1 MRGQAQHG
9 VLPDETHDEAA
20 RLDFVTSFKVHVL
33 TDLGPGN
40 KRAFDSR
47 GKLAFQKANG
57 HAPKSPRDVSRVMR
71 NDPFWQTWSSLNRSG
86 QELMWEGLGERA
98 GRQRDNLTKRAKS
111 TAARKTK
118 GSLRLN
124 PALKIPRYN
133 SEIHIHCQP
142 GGYHVESAQDDVFAG
157 ALYDIGAYQYG
168 MGGQGPMTDDVG
180 VTVGDYFHEKLPL
193 FKPSRILDLGCG
205 VGHQTLGLA
214 EAFPKA
220 KLHGCD
226 LGAPMVRYAHARAES
241 LGKAVHFSQQ
251 NAESTDY
258 PDESFDLIT
267 SMILFH
273 ETSQKAIPN
282 IINECYRLLRPGGYM
297 VHGDVPE
304 FNKYWPEPYD
314 QFQRDWTTHFN
325 AEPFRSKMREMDM
338 PGLAKAAG
346 FRPHSIVE
354 DRVPSAFGKAGYA
367 KTSLYGK
374 THAYGMKWWVLMAQK

>member
-20 RLDFVTSFKVHVL
+20 RSDFVTSFKVHVL

-40 KRAFDSR
+40 KKAFDSR
-47 GKLAFQKANG
+47 GKIASQNTNG
-57 HAPKSPRDVSRVMR
+57 HAPQSPRDVARVMR
-71 NDPFWQTWSSLNRSG
+71 GDPFWQTWSSLNRSS
-86 QELMWEGLGERA
+86 QELMWESLGERV

-193 FKPSRILDLGCG
+193 FKPLRILDLGCG

-304 FNKYWPEPYD
+304 FNRYWPEPYD

-325 AEPFRSKMREMDM
+325 AEPFRSKMREMDIPM
-338 PGLAKAAG
+338 LAKAAG

-367 KTSLYGK
+367 NTSLYGK